1 MAAHAL
7 AAATH
12 TPIGWWKGGAGV
24 SEAILLAI
32 LAVGVFGGW
41 LSWSYKKGFEAG
53 YVAKKEYNHKAL
65 DATRRE
71 YYQHGFLE
79 GQYALRPQLEKF
91 DVLVEMVT
99 VDTEHLERCLK
110 ATKEKMNQEQNKK

>member
-1 MAAHAL
+1 MVERWCRRERSDFVGN
-7 AAATH
+7 
-12 TPIGWWKGGAGV
+12 PGGGR
-24 SEAILLAI
+24 LRR
-32 LAVGVFGGW
+32 LAVLVIQ
-41 LSWSYKKGFEAG
+41 KGFEAG